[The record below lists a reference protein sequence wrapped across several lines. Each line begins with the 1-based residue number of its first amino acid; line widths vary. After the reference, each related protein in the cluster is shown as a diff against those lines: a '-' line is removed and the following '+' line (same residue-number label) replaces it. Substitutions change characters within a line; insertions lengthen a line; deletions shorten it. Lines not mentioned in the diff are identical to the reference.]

1 LARAIRAPQCILAFG
16 EKFIGNHET
25 SSINTPFPSSRPNRN
40 PHDAHIPPQLEPNNK
55 MLRTAILR
63 SAAAA
68 TRTAVRPIPSAA
80 RLAITPASR
89 TPSFV
94 PKVAAWNAVRYYA
107 SGSSLDKT
115 EVYERI
121 KQLLSGFDKVNDPS
135 NINETAHFANDLGL
149 DSLDTVEVVMAIEEE
164 FSIEIPDKDA
174 DTIHSVDKAVEYIL
188 SQPDA
193 N

>member
-1 LARAIRAPQCILAFG
+1 MF
-16 EKFIGNHET
+16 
-25 SSINTPFPSSRPNRN
+25 
-40 PHDAHIPPQLEPNNK
+40 
-55 MLRTAILR
+55 RTAILR

-68 TRTAVRPIPSAA
+68 ARTAVRPIPPAA
-80 RLAITPASR
+80 RLAIAPASR
-89 TPSFV
+89 TTSFV
-94 PKVAAWNAVRYYA
+94 PKVAAWKAVRYYA

-121 KQLLSGFDKVNDPS
+121 KQLLSGFDKVNDVN
-135 NINETAHFANDLGL
+135 NIKETAHFANDLGL